1 MKTAKTILFFA
12 TICCTTSIVFAQNII
27 VEDNKS
33 VTDLVGILTNNSPC
47 VTPSNETAKGDT
59 FTAGKNS
66 YGSFDKDT
74 STFPFAKGIV
84 LSTWSA
90 TNAIGTYSTGNQGG
104 GDASWPGDTD
114 LNDALNITT
123 SVNATSLEFDFIPI
137 TNFISFNYIFAS
149 NEYQYYYPC
158 EYSDAFAFLI
168 RNEDI
173 IGSKYE
179 NLAVIPGAIPP
190 TPVSSENI
198 HPLINDYTD
207 SVSGVLHKGCQPVNE
222 KYFNGFNTTAS
233 PINYSGQTVVMNAQK
248 NVIAGNKYHIK
259 LVIADD
265 QNEKFDSAVFLEA
278 GSFSPKIDLGSDQLL
293 ATNNPVCFG
302 DTYSIKMDDIL
313 PGVSV
318 FNYEWH
324 EDGAILTETGSV
336 LSVTKDGTY
345 KVKVDLGGGCSAT
358 GQIKIEYAPEII
370 LKNATLNKC
379 DDTGIGT
386 ATFDLTNAETEI
398 KNNNLSLTKV
408 DFYENPITISSL
420 PILNP
425 TSFIKTSPTD
435 EIVHALTTS
444 IYGCKNNA
452 ELTLQT
458 LPSSLISGVSQP
470 DPIIKA
476 FSGNK
481 NSVELIPPPTGDPYE
496 YSLDGTNYQTLPLFT
511 NLAAGEY
518 TAYIRNSSTCEYLTY
533 PITILD
539 YPRFFTPNND
549 GYNDTWKIK
558 NLDLFPKAILT
569 IFDRYG
575 NLLTQINTVNSEW
588 NGKFNGYELPA
599 DDYWFT
605 LNFGEGKVSKGHF
618 SLKR

>member
-1 MKTAKTILFFA
+1 MKTAKTILLFA

-33 VTDLVGILTNNSPC
+33 ATYLVGILTNNSPC
-47 VTPSNETAKGDT
+47 VTPSNENAKGDT

-90 TNAIGTYSTGNQGG
+90 TNAIGPYITGNQGG
-104 GDASWPGDTD
+104 GDASWSGDTD
-114 LNDALNITT
+114 LNNALNITT
-123 SVNATSLEFDFIPI
+123 SVNTTSLEFDFIPL

-149 NEYQYYYPC
+149 NEYQKNYPC
-158 EYSDAFAFLI
+158 NYSDAFAFLI
-168 RNEDI
+168 KEDTPMA
-173 IGSKYE
+173 SYK
-179 NLAVIPGAIPP
+179 NLAIIPGSL

-207 SVSGVLHKGCQPVNE
+207 NGVLRKGCQAINE
-222 KYFNGFNTTAS
+222 KYFKGFNDATS
-233 PINYSGQTVVMNAQK
+233 PINYSGQTVVMNAQT

-259 LVIADD
+259 LVIADGKD
-265 QNEKFDSAVFLEA
+265 VLLDSAVFLEA

-318 FNYEWH
+318 FNYEWY

-358 GQIKIEYAPEII
+358 GEIKIEFAPEII
-370 LKNATLNKC
+370 LNPTTLNKC
-379 DDTGIGT
+379 ADTGNGT
-386 ATFDLTNAETEI
+386 ATFDLTKAKTDLLDGNPATTTI
-398 KNNNLSLTKV
+398 DYFKTITLSDLILDPSSFKYNLSTGNIVYANLT
-408 DFYENPITISSL
+408 
-420 PILNP
+420 
-425 TSFIKTSPTD
+425 
-435 EIVHALTTS
+435 
-444 IYGCKNNA
+444 IYGTCSAIA
-452 ELTLQT
+452 EITLQT
-458 LPSSLISGVSQP
+458 LPSTVISGICP
-470 DPIIKA
+470 DPIINA

-496 YSLDGTNYQTLPLFT
+496 YSLDGTKYQTLPLFT

>member
-33 VTDLVGILTNNSPC
+33 ATDLVGILTNNSPC

-90 TNAIGTYSTGNQGG
+90 TNAIGPYSTGNQGG
-104 GDASWPGDTD
+104 GNASWSGDTD
-114 LNDALNITT
+114 LNNALNITT
-123 SVNATSLEFDFIPI
+123 SVNTTSLEFDFIPL

-168 RNEDI
+168 KEVTS
-173 IGSKYE
+173 GASYK
-179 NLAVIPGAIPP
+179 NLAVIPGSI

-198 HPLINDYTD
+198 RPLINDYTD

-222 KYFNGFNTTAS
+222 KYFNGFNTAAS
-233 PINYSGQTVVMNAQK
+233 PINYSGQTVIMNAQT
-248 NVIAGNKYHIK
+248 NVIPNKKYHIK

-265 QNEKFDSAVFLEA
+265 RNEYFDSAVFLEA
-278 GSFSPKIDLGSDQLL
+278 GSFSPKIDLGADQLL
-293 ATNNPVCFG
+293 TTNNPVCFG
-302 DTYSIKMDDIL
+302 EPYLIDTKLPVTYTYTYKWFKDGSLNPIL
-313 PGVSV
+313 GESNPFYTATDS
-318 FNYEWH
+318 
-324 EDGAILTETGSV
+324 
-336 LSVTKDGTY
+336 GTY
-345 KVKVDLGGGCSAT
+345 KVEVTISGTCTAT
-358 GQIKIEYAPEII
+358 GEIKIEYAPEII

-386 ATFDLTNAETEI
+386 ATFNLTNAETEI

-458 LPSSLISGVSQP
+458 LPSTVISRICP

>member
-1 MKTAKTILFFA
+1 MKTAKTILFLVFLCSIT
-12 TICCTTSIVFAQNII
+12 TIVSAQINVNDNIN
-27 VEDNKS
+27 EA
-33 VTDLVGILTNNSPC
+33 DLVGILTNNSPC

-74 STFPFAKGIV
+74 SNFPFAKGIV

-90 TNAIGTYSTGNQGG
+90 TNAIGPYITGNQGG
-104 GDASWPGDTD
+104 GDASWSGDTD
-114 LNDALNITT
+114 LNNALKITK
-123 SVNATSLEFDFIPI
+123 SVNTTSLEFDFIPL

-149 NEYQYYYPC
+149 NEYQKNYPC
-158 EYSDAFAFLI
+158 NYSDAFAFLI
-168 RNEDI
+168 KEDTPMA
-173 IGSKYE
+173 SYK
-179 NLAVIPGAIPP
+179 NLAIIPGSL

-207 SVSGVLHKGCQPVNE
+207 NGVLRKGCQAINE
-222 KYFNGFNTTAS
+222 KYFKGFNDATS
-233 PINYSGQTVVMNAQK
+233 PINYSGQTVVMNAQT

-259 LVIADD
+259 LVIADGKD
-265 QNEKFDSAVFLEA
+265 VLLDSAVFLEA

-318 FNYEWH
+318 FNYEWY

-358 GQIKIEYAPEII
+358 GEIKIEFAPEII
-370 LKNATLNKC
+370 LNPTTLNKC
-379 DDTGIGT
+379 ADTGNGT
-386 ATFDLTNAETEI
+386 ATFDLTKAKTDLLDGNPATTTI
-398 KNNNLSLTKV
+398 DYFKTITLSDLILDPSSFKYNLSTGNIVYANLT
-408 DFYENPITISSL
+408 
-420 PILNP
+420 
-425 TSFIKTSPTD
+425 
-435 EIVHALTTS
+435 
-444 IYGCKNNA
+444 IYGTCSAIA
-452 ELTLQT
+452 EITLQT
-458 LPSSLISGVSQP
+458 LPSTVISGICP
-470 DPIIKA
+470 DPIINA

-496 YSLDGTNYQTLPLFT
+496 YSLDGTKYQTLPLFT

>member
-33 VTDLVGILTNNSPC
+33 ATDLVGILTNNSPC

-66 YGSFDKDT
+66 YGSFYKNI
-74 STFPFAKGIV
+74 SSFPFAKGIV

-90 TNAIGTYSTGNQGG
+90 KNAIGPYDAGNEGG
-104 GDASWPGDTD
+104 GSTSWPGDTD

-408 DFYENPITISSL
+408 AFYETQIGTILSDL
-420 PILNP
+420 IPNP

-458 LPSSLISGVSQP
+458 LPSSLISGVSHP
-470 DPIIKA
+470 DPIINA
-476 FSGNK
+476 FSRNK
-481 NSVELIPPPTGDPYE
+481 NSVELIPPTHWR
-496 YSLDGTNYQTLPLFT
+496 SL
-511 NLAAGEY
+511 
-518 TAYIRNSSTCEYLTY
+518 
-533 PITILD
+533 
-539 YPRFFTPNND
+539 
-549 GYNDTWKIK
+549 
-558 NLDLFPKAILT
+558 
-569 IFDRYG
+569 
-575 NLLTQINTVNSEW
+575 
-588 NGKFNGYELPA
+588 
-599 DDYWFT
+599 
-605 LNFGEGKVSKGHF
+605 
-618 SLKR
+618 

>member
-1 MKTAKTILFFA
+1 MKTAKTILFLVFLCSIT
-12 TICCTTSIVFAQNII
+12 TIVSAQINVNDNIN
-27 VEDNKS
+27 EA
-33 VTDLVGILTNNSPC
+33 DLVGILTNNNPC
-47 VTPSNETAKGDT
+47 VNTYPEIPKGDD
-59 FTAGKNS
+59 FTGKNS
-66 YGSFDKDT
+66 YGSFDKDI
-74 STFPFAKGIV
+74 SSFPFAKGIV

-90 TNAIGTYSTGNQGG
+90 ENAKGPYDAGNEGG
-104 GDASWPGDTD
+104 GSASWLGDTD

-190 TPVSSENI
+190 TPVSSKNI
-198 HPLINDYTD
+198 HPLINNFSDN
-207 SVSGVLHKGCQPVNE
+207 GVIRQGCQPKYE

-265 QNEKFDSAVFLEA
+265 KNEYFDSAVFLEA
-278 GSFSPKIDLGSDQLL
+278 GSFSPKIDLGPHKLL
-293 ATNNPVCFG
+293 ETKTHACFDEVIKLDTKLTDPNNIYKWLKLGSTTPIGTNS
-302 DTYSIKMDDIL
+302 T
-313 PGVSV
+313 
-318 FNYEWH
+318 
-324 EDGAILTETGSV
+324 
-336 LSVTKDGTY
+336 LSVTEKGTY
-345 KVKVDLGGGCSAT
+345 KVEATLPSGCIAT

-386 ATFDLTNAETEI
+386 ATFDLTNAESEI

-408 DFYENPITISSL
+408 AFYKTKTGTILSDL
-420 PILNP
+420 IPNP

-435 EIVHALTTS
+435 EIVYALTTS
-444 IYGCKNNA
+444 IYGCTNNA
-452 ELTLQT
+452 ELSLQS
-458 LPSSLISGVSQP
+458 LPSSLISGVSHP
-470 DPIIKA
+470 DPIINA

-481 NSVELIPPPTGDPYE
+481 NSVELIPPTTLEPYE
-496 YSLDGTNYQTLPLFT
+496 YSLDGTNYQSLALFP
-511 NLAAGEY
+511 NLSAGEY

-533 PITILD
+533 PFIILD
-539 YPRFFTPNND
+539 FPRFFTPNND

-558 NLDLFPKAILT
+558 NIESFPKAIIT

-575 NLLTQINTVNSEW
+575 NLWTQINTINSEW

-599 DDYWFT
+599 DDYWFI
-605 LNFGEGKVSKGHF
+605 LDFGEGKVSKGHF

>member
-12 TICCTTSIVFAQNII
+12 TICCTTSSVLAQNII

-33 VTDLVGILTNNSPC
+33 ATDLVGILTNNSPC

-90 TNAIGTYSTGNQGG
+90 TNAIGPYSTGNKGG
-104 GDASWPGDTD
+104 GDASWSGDTD
-114 LNDALNITT
+114 LNNALNIIT
-123 SVNATSLEFDFIPI
+123 SVNTTSLEFDFIPL

-168 RNEDI
+168 KEVTS
-173 IGSKYE
+173 GASYK
-179 NLAVIPGAIPP
+179 NLAVIPGSI

-198 HPLINDYTD
+198 RPLINDYTD

-222 KYFNGFNTTAS
+222 KYFNGFNTAAS
-233 PINYSGQTVVMNAQK
+233 PINYSGQTVIMNAQT
-248 NVIAGNKYHIK
+248 NVIPNKKYHIK
-259 LVIADD
+259 LVIVDD
-265 QNEKFDSAVFLEA
+265 RNEYFDSAIFLEA
-278 GSFSPKIDLGSDQLL
+278 GSFSPKIDLGEDQLL
-293 ATNNPVCFG
+293 TTNNPVCFG
-302 DTYSIKMDDIL
+302 EPYLIDTKLPVTYTYKWFKDGSLNPIL
-313 PGVSV
+313 GESNPFYTATDS
-318 FNYEWH
+318 
-324 EDGAILTETGSV
+324 
-336 LSVTKDGTY
+336 GTY
-345 KVKVDLGGGCSAT
+345 KVEVTISGTCTAT
-358 GQIKIEYAPEII
+358 GAIKIEYAPKINLNNSI
-370 LKNATLNKC
+370 LSKC
-379 DDTGIGT
+379 DDNGNGT
-386 ATFDLTNAETEI
+386 ATFDLTKAETEI
-398 KNNNLSLTKV
+398 KNNNSSLTKV
-408 DFYENPITISSL
+408 DFYETPITVSSL

-425 TSFIKTSPTD
+425 TSFIKNSPTD
-435 EIVHALTTS
+435 EIVYALTTS
-444 IYGCKNNA
+444 IYGCTNNA
-452 ELTLQT
+452 ELSLQT
-458 LPSSLISGVSQP
+458 LPSSLISGVSHP
-470 DPIIKA
+470 DPIINA

-558 NLDLFPKAILT
+558 NIESFPKAIIT

-575 NLLTQINTVNSEW
+575 NLLTQINTINSEW

-599 DDYWFT
+599 DDYWFI
-605 LNFGEGKVSKGHF
+605 LDFGEGKVSKGHF

>member
-1 MKTAKTILFFA
+1 MKTAKTILFLIFLCSIT
-12 TICCTTSIVFAQNII
+12 TIVSAQINVNDNIN
-27 VEDNKS
+27 EA
-33 VTDLVGILTNNSPC
+33 DLVGILTNNNPC
-47 VTPSNETAKGDT
+47 VNTYPETPKGDD
-59 FTAGKNS
+59 FTGKNS
-66 YGSFDKDT
+66 YGSFDKGT

-90 TNAIGTYSTGNQGG
+90 ENAKGPYDSGNEGG
-104 GDASWPGDTD
+104 GSTSWPGDTD

-149 NEYQYYYPC
+149 NEYQYNYPC
-158 EYSDAFAFLI
+158 GFSDAFAFLI
-168 RNEDI
+168 KNNDI
-173 IGSKYE
+173 PGSSYQ
-179 NLAVIPGAIPP
+179 NLAIIPNTT
-190 TPVSSENI
+190 TPVSSKNI
-198 HPLINDYTD
+198 HPLINNFSDN
-207 SVSGVLHKGCQPVNE
+207 GVIRQGCQPKYEN
-222 KYFNGFNTTAS
+222 YFNGFNTAGS
-233 PINYSGQTVVMNAQK
+233 PINYSGQTVVMNAQTS
-248 NVIAGNKYHIK
+248 VIAGKNYRIK

-265 QNEKFDSAVFLEA
+265 RNEYFDSAVFLEA
-278 GSFSPKIDLGSDQLL
+278 GSFSPKINLGADQLL
-293 ATNNPVCFG
+293 TTNNPVCFG

-318 FNYEWH
+318 FNYEWY

-408 DFYENPITISSL
+408 AFYETQTGTILSDL
-420 PILNP
+420 IPNP

-435 EIVHALTTS
+435 EIVYALTTS
-444 IYGCKNNA
+444 IYGCTNNA
-452 ELTLQT
+452 ELSLQT
-458 LPSSLISGVSQP
+458 LPSSLISGVSHP
-470 DPIIKA
+470 DPIINA

-481 NSVELIPPPTGDPYE
+481 NSVELIPPTTLEPYE
-496 YSLDGTNYQTLPLFT
+496 YSLDGTNYQSLALFP
-511 NLAAGEY
+511 NLSAGEY
-518 TAYIRNSSTCEYLTY
+518 TAYIRNSITCEYLTY
-533 PITILD
+533 PFIILD
-539 YPRFFTPNND
+539 FPRFFTPNND

-558 NLDLFPKAILT
+558 NIESFPKAIIT

-575 NLLTQINTVNSEW
+575 NLLTQINTINSEW

-599 DDYWFT
+599 DDYWFI
-605 LNFGEGKVSKGHF
+605 LDFGEGKVSKGHF